1 MKVKIVSLFEIQIY
15 NPFSFKGKVG
25 LVLQNILCF
34 VYTRHM
40 MTPQKFVTTHLT
52 QKSSLR
58 AMASTI
64 PWSSLSRAPTLLRVR
79 NNARPVSCKA
89 HAPKSAQA
97 LHASRRNLLFF
108 SLTALPV
115 LTARE
120 SASSAEDI
128 PLFGLRRKL
137 KQAEE
142 EAVDIVREVEKKI
155 ETVEERIE
163 ASEKE
168 VETTVGFGGL
178 AQAGAVAGAE
188 LVGLLVATSV
198 VNGILGP
205 EPQ

>member
-1 MKVKIVSLFEIQIY
+1 MNV
-15 NPFSFKGKVG
+15 
-25 LVLQNILCF
+25 
-34 VYTRHM
+34 
-40 MTPQKFVTTHLT
+40 MTPQNLITTRLT
-52 QKSSLR
+52 GEISLRLR

-64 PWSSLSRAPTLLRVR
+64 RWSPLFQTPRLLRVR
-79 NNARPVSCKA
+79 TTAHPVSCKA
-89 HAPKSAQA
+89 HVPKSAQA
-97 LHASRRNLLFF
+97 LHAGRRNLLFF

-120 SASSAEDI
+120 SSSSAEDI
-128 PLFGLRRKL
+128 PLFGLRKKL

-142 EAVDIVREVEKKI
+142 EAVDIVIEVEKKI
-155 ETVEERIE
+155 ETAEKRIE
-163 ASEKE
+163 TSEKE
-168 VETTVGFGGL
+168 IETAASFGGL